1 MFSYTVT
8 IGRNVGTEPMSDER
22 WEEFQTSVTI
32 DFNFVVNG
40 FQAGAGQW
48 EEHRGQGIWEGTPE
62 DSFKV
67 TVLLE
72 EEIPKDRLDQL
83 RRYLSEN
90 ARLFDQDAIAL
101 TIGVSE
107 LC

>member
-1 MFSYTVT
+1 MFSYTAT
-8 IGRNVGTEPMSDER
+8 IGRNVGTEPMSDEH
-22 WEEFQTSVTI
+22 WAEFKASVAA

-40 FQAGAGQW
+40 YQADVGQW
-48 EEHRGQGIWEGTPE
+48 EEFYGNGVWEDTPE

-72 EEIPKDRLDQL
+72 EELPKDRLDQL

-90 ARLFDQDAIAL
+90 ARLFAQDAIAL